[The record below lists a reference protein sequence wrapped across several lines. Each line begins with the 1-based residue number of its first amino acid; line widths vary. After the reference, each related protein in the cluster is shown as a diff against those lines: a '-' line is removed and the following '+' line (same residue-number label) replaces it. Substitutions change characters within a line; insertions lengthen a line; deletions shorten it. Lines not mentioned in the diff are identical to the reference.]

1 MADGAEGASIGTAK
15 TRDELARGR
24 RSSRKDST
32 CQVYVSMTI
41 PWEPLYHPVG
51 SCFMV
56 AALFSGKWLR
66 AS

>member
-1 MADGAEGASIGTAK
+1 MADGAGGASIGAAE
-15 TRDELARGR
+15 TRDESARGR

-51 SCFMV
+51 SCLIV
-56 AALFSGKWLR
+56 
-66 AS
+66 